1 MTDVQR
7 LVKDLQAKLGYT
19 FRKGQITLN
28 VSDGLFQNAEIRICG
43 LTDVAAPPRIVDNR
57 VRTVDNLTR

>member
-28 VSDGLFQNAEIRICG
+28 VSEGLFQNAEIRICG
-43 LTDVAAPPRIVDNR
+43 LTDVAPQPRLVDSR
-57 VRTVDNLTR
+57 VVNVDNLTR